1 MNTWSIWFD
10 FAATLIIGGLA
21 VTAWRHRFAP
31 GALPFMVFTL
41 AQSQWSIGIL
51 FCIGGTTVAVKLAWM
66 YFYMGAAYICLLS
79 WVAMA
84 LQMSGA
90 AREFSRKTLVGT
102 ALGITALYLLAVS
115 NWQGWFLAEIRVAG
129 NQLQGRRGPFYWL
142 TLGSLYGL
150 FLWGVILFIRQYGR
164 SCGLRRRRAGLMLV
178 SIVPMLLLNLVN
190 VYCIQRYH
198 RSLPEP
204 FPIFFA
210 ITDLIMAW
218 GIFRWR
224 FFDIMPVAQAVV
236 AEKMGDSLI
245 ILDTQDDIVALN
257 PAAQRLL
264 GKDPEALVGAK
275 LREVFDFWPSLCQAV
290 SDGTLKTVEERCELG
305 GMRHFQIHLTPL
317 RDPRQ
322 RPLGKVILLHDMTE
336 QKQAAARLL
345 EQQKALAILTE
356 RDRISRELHDGQG
369 QIWGYF
375 NMQLEAAR
383 SLIARNNAAGA
394 AELLAQLAGV
404 VRTVHAGIRESIDGL
419 QTAAAAA
426 GDLLQRLSEYL
437 DWFGRNYGIRT
448 ELAVAG
454 ESLAGKLSPVTEAQ
468 LLRIVQEAL
477 ANAKKHANPSR
488 ILVTVAGGAG
498 RATITVEDDGCG
510 FEPDPGQ
517 RNRRSYGLKIMRERA
532 EDIGGELRVESA
544 VGSGTRV
551 TVSVR
556 LE

>member
-1 MNTWSIWFD
+1 
-10 FAATLIIGGLA
+10 
-21 VTAWRHRFAP
+21 
-31 GALPFMVFTL
+31 
-41 AQSQWSIGIL
+41 
-51 FCIGGTTVAVKLAWM
+51 
-66 YFYMGAAYICLLS
+66 
-79 WVAMA
+79 
-84 LQMSGA
+84 
-90 AREFSRKTLVGT
+90 
-102 ALGITALYLLAVS
+102 
-115 NWQGWFLAEIRVAG
+115 
-129 NQLQGRRGPFYWL
+129 
-142 TLGSLYGL
+142 
-150 FLWGVILFIRQYGR
+150 
-164 SCGLRRRRAGLMLV
+164 
-178 SIVPMLLLNLVN
+178 
-190 VYCIQRYH
+190 
-198 RSLPEP
+198 
-204 FPIFFA
+204 
-210 ITDLIMAW
+210 
-218 GIFRWR
+218 
-224 FFDIMPVAQAVV
+224 
-236 AEKMGDSLI
+236 MGDSLI
-245 ILDTQDDIVALN
+245 ILDTQDYIVALN

-290 SDGTLKTVEERCELG
+290 SDGALKTVEERCELG

-517 RNRRSYGLKIMRERA
+517 RNRGSYGLKIMRERA